1 MGGDAAM
8 AGNPIRL
15 DAWTKVQGSP
25 TPLGATW
32 VDTALAWNFA
42 LYSTEATAVRL
53 LIYSKSDFVNPIAT
67 YDLDPIS
74 NKTIRVWHIL
84 VAASAVP
91 DEVYYAYKVDGPY
104 NLDAGQLFDSSKV
117 LLDPY
122 ARGIFLPPNFSRA
135 AATSSGPNDGKAP
148 LGILPSQSLPATAPN
163 DRPVPHT
170 HDLIIY
176 EMHVRNFT
184 NDPSSGLDDSTRGT
198 YAGVIAKIPYL
209 KELGIT
215 AVELMPIHQYDPQ
228 EGSNW
233 GYMTLGFFAAHNG
246 YASGGDPNNA
256 LTELRQLVVA
266 FHAAGIEVIL
276 DVAYNHTTEGNQLGP
291 NYSYRGIDNS
301 TYYLL
306 NPSNYS
312 EFIND
317 SGCGND
323 LRTAHPAVRQL
334 ITDSLRY
341 WAYTL
346 DVDGFRFD
354 LASILTR
361 DETGAISLDPPVIS
375 EIGSEPRLSTLRL
388 IAEAWDPAAY
398 ELGRGFPGLTWR
410 QWNGKFRD
418 SVRSFI
424 KVDSATVPDL
434 MTRLYGSSDL
444 FYDDTLTEYRP
455 CQSVNFVDCHDGLC
469 LYDLVAYNN
478 DDQHS
483 WNCISPGN
491 NETSPSVAALRK
503 QQVKNFCTLL
513 MLANGTP
520 MFCAGDE
527 FMNTQRGNDNP
538 YNIDDPTVWLNWD
551 RLTANQ
557 DIFSFFKG
565 MIAFRKSHPSIGRSA
580 FWNQLNSDVQWYGV
594 GASTDQSD
602 SSHSLAYSL
611 KGASLG
617 DADLYVMIN
626 AYWEPLSFAVQE
638 GQASD
643 WRVAVDTSRQSPGD
657 IFAPG
662 TEPAIT
668 SLIYNVQPRSIVVLL
683 RN

>member
-1 MGGDAAM
+1 M
-8 AGNPIRL
+8 AGRKIQL
-15 DAWTKVQGSP
+15 DDWAKVQGSP
-25 TPLGATW
+25 TPLGASW
-32 VDTALAWNFA
+32 IDSAKAWNFA
-42 LYSTEATAVRL
+42 LYSTEATAVSL
-53 LIYSKSDFVNPIAT
+53 VLYGKSDFVDPLRI
-67 YDLDPIS
+67 YDLDPQI

-84 VAASAVP
+84 VAASDVAGAT
-91 DEVYYAYKVDGPY
+91 YYAFKVGGPR
-104 NLDAGQLFDSSKV
+104 DPSAGQLFDSAKV

-122 ARGIFLPPNFSRA
+122 ARGIFLPPDFSRA
-135 AATSSGPNDGKAP
+135 AATSPGANDGKAP
-148 LGILPSQSLPATAPN
+148 LAILPAQSPSEPPVD

-184 NDPSSGLDDSTRGT
+184 NDPSSGLDDTTRGT

-228 EGSNW
+228 EGSHW
-233 GYMTLGFFAAHNG
+233 GYMTLGFFSAHNG
-246 YASGGDPNNA
+246 YAIGGDPHNA
-256 LTELRQLVVA
+256 LDELRDLVNA
-266 FHAAGIEVIL
+266 LHAAGIEVIL
-276 DVAYNHTTEGNQLGP
+276 DVVFNHTTEGNQLGP
-291 NYSYRGIDNS
+291 DYSFRGIDNS

-306 NPSNYS
+306 NPSDYS

-334 ITDSLRY
+334 VTDSLRY

-346 DVDGFRFD
+346 NVDGFRFD

-375 EIGSEPRLSTLRL
+375 EISSDPRLSTLRL

-418 SVRSFI
+418 DLRSFV
-424 KVDSATVPDL
+424 KGDSSTVPAL
-434 MTRLYGSSDL
+434 MTRLYGSSDI
-444 FYDDTLTEYRP
+444 FSDDSGIQYRP
-455 CQSVNFVDCHDGLC
+455 YQSLNFVDCHDGLC

-478 DDQHS
+478 DGQHS
-483 WNCISPGN
+483 WNCIGPGN
-491 NETSPSVAALRK
+491 SETSPTVAALRK
-503 QQVKNFCTLL
+503 QQIKNFCALL

-527 FMNTQRGNDNP
+527 FMHTQNGNDNP
-538 YNIDDPTVWLNWD
+538 YNIDDPTIWLNWD
-551 RLTANQ
+551 RLAATQ
-557 DIFSFFKG
+557 DIFRFFKY
-565 MIAFRKSHPSIGRSA
+565 MIAFRKAHPSIGRST
-580 FWNQLNSDVQWYGV
+580 FWNQQKPDVQWYGV
-594 GASTDQSD
+594 GANTDQSD
-602 SSHSLAYSL
+602 TSHSLAYSL

-617 DADLYVMIN
+617 DSDLYVMIN
-626 AYWEPLSFAVQE
+626 AYWEALTFMIQE
-638 GQASD
+638 GQPRD
-643 WRVAVDTSRQSPGD
+643 WRIAVNTSQQSPND
-657 IFAPG
+657 IFASG
-662 TEPAIT
+662 GEPAIS
-668 SLIYNVQPRSIVVLL
+668 SLTYDVQPRSIVVLL

>member
-1 MGGDAAM
+1 M
-8 AGNPIRL
+8 AGSLIRL

-25 TPLGATW
+25 TPLGAAW
-32 VDTALAWNFA
+32 VDSAQAWNFA

-53 LIYSKSDFVNPIAT
+53 LIYGKGDFVNPIGS
-67 YDLDPIS
+67 YDLDSIV

-84 VAASAVP
+84 VPASAIP
-91 DEVYYAYKVDGPY
+91 GAFYYAFKVDGPCDPS
-104 NLDAGQLFDSSKV
+104 NGQLFDSTKV
-117 LLDPY
+117 ILDPY
-122 ARGIFLPPNFSRA
+122 AHGIYLPPNFSRA
-135 AATSSGPNDGKAP
+135 AATSPGANDGKAP
-148 LGILPSQSLPATAPN
+148 LGILPAQVLPAAVPDT
-163 DRPVPHT
+163 RPVPHT

-176 EMHVRNFT
+176 ELHVRNFT
-184 NDPSSGLDDSTRGT
+184 NDPSSGLDGAARGT

-209 KELGIT
+209 QELGIT
-215 AVELMPIHQYDPQ
+215 AVELMPVHQYDPQ
-228 EGSNW
+228 EGSHW
-233 GYMTLGFFAAHNG
+233 GYMTLGFFSPHNG
-246 YASGGDPNNA
+246 YAGGGDANNA
-256 LTELRQLVVA
+256 LAELRQLVDA
-266 FHAAGIEVIL
+266 FHAADIEVVL
-276 DVAYNHTTEGNQLGP
+276 DVVYNHTTEGNQLGP
-291 NYSYRGIDNS
+291 NYSFRGIDNS

-361 DETGAISLDPPVIS
+361 DENGAISLDPPVIS
-375 EIGSEPRLSTLRL
+375 EIGSDPRLSTLRL

-418 SVRSFI
+418 SVRSFV
-424 KVDSATVPDL
+424 KADTATVPDL

-478 DDQHS
+478 DGQHS
-483 WNCISPGN
+483 WNCISPGDS
-491 NETSPSVAALRK
+491 ETSPSVAALRK

-527 FMNTQRGNDNP
+527 FMNTQSGNDNP

-565 MIAFRKSHPSIGRSA
+565 MIAFRKAHPSIGRSA
-580 FWNQLNSDVQWYGV
+580 FWNQPNPDVQWYGV
-594 GASTDQSD
+594 GASTDLSD

-626 AYWEPLSFAVQE
+626 AYWEALSFTVQE

-643 WRVAVDTSRQSPGD
+643 WRVAVDTSRQSPND

-662 TEPAIT
+662 TEPPIT
-668 SLIYNVQPRSIVVLL
+668 SPIYNVQPRSMVVLL

>member
-1 MGGDAAM
+1 M
-8 AGNPIRL
+8 AGSPIRL
-15 DAWTKVQGSP
+15 DAWTRVQGSP

-32 VDTALAWNFA
+32 VDSVQSWNFA

-53 LIYSKSDFVNPIAT
+53 LIYGKDDFVNPIRS
-67 YDLDPIS
+67 YDLDS
-74 NKTIRVWHIL
+74 CVNKTIRVWHIL
-84 VAASAVP
+84 VPTSAVP
-91 DEVYYAYKVDGPY
+91 GALYYAFKVGGPQ
-104 NLDAGQLFDSSKV
+104 DPAAGQLFDSAKV

-122 ARGIFLPPNFSRA
+122 ARGIFLPRNFSRA
-135 AATSSGPNDGKAP
+135 AATSLAPNDGMAP
-148 LGILPSQSLPATAPN
+148 LGILPATTLPAITPDN
-163 DRPVPHT
+163 RPVPHT

-176 EMHVRNFT
+176 ELHVRNFT
-184 NDPSSGLDDSTRGT
+184 NDLSSGLDDATRGT
-198 YAGVIAKIPYL
+198 YSGVIAKIPHL
-209 KELGIT
+209 KQLGIS

-228 EGSNW
+228 EGSHW

-246 YASGGDPNNA
+246 YARGGDAHNA
-256 LTELRQLVVA
+256 LAELRQLVDA
-266 FHAAGIEVIL
+266 LHAADIEVIL
-276 DVAYNHTTEGNQLGP
+276 DVVYNHTTEGNQLGP
-291 NYSYRGIDNS
+291 NYSFHGIDNS

-306 NPSNYS
+306 NPSDYS

-361 DETGAISLDPPVIS
+361 DENGAISLDPPVIS
-375 EIGSEPRLSTLRL
+375 EISGDPRLSTLRL

-418 SVRSFI
+418 GVRSFV
-424 KVDSATVPDL
+424 KGDMATVPDL

-444 FYDDTLTEYRP
+444 FYDDTLTQYRP

-469 LYDLVAYNN
+469 LYDLVAYDN
-478 DDQHS
+478 DGQHS
-483 WNCISPGN
+483 WNCISPGDS
-491 NETSPSVAALRK
+491 ESSPSVAALRK

-513 MLANGTP
+513 MLSNGTP

-527 FMNTQRGNDNP
+527 FMNTQGGNDNP

-551 RLTANQ
+551 RLVANQ
-557 DIFSFFKG
+557 DIFRFFKG
-565 MIAFRKSHPSIGRSA
+565 MIAFRKAHPSVGRST
-580 FWNQLNSDVQWYGV
+580 FWDQQNPTDLQWYGV
-594 GASTDQSD
+594 GPSTDQSD

-611 KGASLG
+611 KGASVG

-626 AYWEPLSFAVQE
+626 AYWDALPFAIQE

-643 WRVAVDTSRQSPGD
+643 WRVAVDTSRQSPND

-662 TEPAIT
+662 NEPTIA
-668 SLIYNVQPRSIVVLL
+668 SLTYTVQSRSIVVLL

>member
-1 MGGDAAM
+1 M
-8 AGNPIRL
+8 AGSPIRL

-25 TPLGATW
+25 TPLGVTW
-32 VDTALAWNFA
+32 IDSVQAWNFA

-53 LIYSKSDFVNPIAT
+53 LLYGKADFVNPIRS
-67 YDLDPIS
+67 YDLDS
-74 NKTIRVWHIL
+74 SFNKTIRVWHIL
-84 VAASAVP
+84 VPASAVP
-91 DEVYYAYKVDGPY
+91 GALYYAFKVGGP
-104 NLDAGQLFDSSKV
+104 NNPAEGQLFDSAKI

-135 AATSSGPNDGKAP
+135 SATSPGSNDGKAP
-148 LGILPSQSLPATAPN
+148 LGMLPAQGLPAINPDN
-163 DRPVPHT
+163 RPVPHT

-176 EMHVRNFT
+176 ELHVRNFT
-184 NDPSSGLDDSTRGT
+184 NDPSSGLDDATRGT

-209 KELGIT
+209 QELGIT
-215 AVELMPIHQYDPQ
+215 AVELMPVHQYDPQ
-228 EGSNW
+228 EGSHW
-233 GYMTLGFFAAHNG
+233 GYMTLGFFSAHNG
-246 YASGGDPNNA
+246 YARGGDSHIA
-256 LTELRQLVVA
+256 LAELRQLVDA

-276 DVAYNHTTEGNQLGP
+276 DVVYNHTTEGNQFGP
-291 NYSYRGIDNS
+291 NYSFRGIDNS

-306 NPSNYS
+306 NPSDYS

-323 LRTAHPAVRQL
+323 LRTAHPVVRQL

-341 WAYTL
+341 WAYAL

-361 DETGAISLDPPVIS
+361 DENGAISLDPPVIS
-375 EIGSEPRLSTLRL
+375 EISGEPRLSTLRL

-418 SVRSFI
+418 SVRSFV
-424 KVDSATVPDL
+424 KGDTATVPDL

-444 FYDDTLTEYRP
+444 FYDDTLTQYRP

-478 DDQHS
+478 DGQHS
-483 WNCISPGN
+483 WNCISPGE
-491 NETSPSVAALRK
+491 NEASPPVAALRK
-503 QQVKNFCTLL
+503 QQIKNFCTLL

-527 FMNTQRGNDNP
+527 FMNTQNGNDNP
-538 YNIDDPTVWLNWD
+538 YNIDDPSVWLNWN
-551 RLTANQ
+551 RLAANQ
-557 DIFSFFKG
+557 DIFRFFKG
-565 MIAFRKSHPSIGRSA
+565 MIAFRKAHPSIGRST
-580 FWNQLNSDVQWYGV
+580 FWNQPSPNLQWYGV
-594 GASTDQSD
+594 GPNTDQSD

-626 AYWEPLSFAVQE
+626 AYWNALSFTVQE
-638 GQASD
+638 GPASD
-643 WRVAVDTSRQSPGD
+643 WRVAVDTSGQSPND
-657 IFAPG
+657 VFAPG
-662 TEPAIT
+662 TEPAIA
-668 SLIYNVQPRSIVVLL
+668 SLTYSVRARSIVVLL